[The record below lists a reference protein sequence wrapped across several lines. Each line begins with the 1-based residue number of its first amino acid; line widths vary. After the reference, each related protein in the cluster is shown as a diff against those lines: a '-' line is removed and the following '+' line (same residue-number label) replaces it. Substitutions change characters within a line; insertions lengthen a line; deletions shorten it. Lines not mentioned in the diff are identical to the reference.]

1 MLTILRAALIGAIA
15 LTMAI
20 LTVWCAGA
28 LWFRLPAGDL
38 ARGAAAGL
46 AGLAGLV
53 CTLALF
59 TRRRTA
65 ALGVFA
71 LLFAG
76 IAAWWSTIEPVA
88 HADWSPDVARQT
100 HGTIDGDTLTLHDIR
115 AFDWRTREDFT
126 EGWVSDSY
134 DLGTLQG
141 VDMFMSYW
149 GDPLM
154 AHMILSFG
162 FADGRQ
168 LAWSV
173 EVRRK
178 KNSGFSP
185 IADFFK
191 EHTLSILAAQERD
204 VVGVRS
210 NVRGEDVQLFRL
222 RAAPQVARKL
232 LEEYVRDAN
241 ALARQPAFYNS
252 IFTNC
257 TTTVI
262 RMMAA
267 VGDRLPF
274 DWRLVVNGYLP
285 DYAHDQGAL
294 AKGYTV
300 EELRE
305 LGRIVERAQAHGL
318 KPGFAQAVRVGVPA
332 P

>member
-1 MLTILRAALIGAIA
+1 MVTVLRGALIGLIAIA
-15 LTMAI
+15 MAVLTLWM
-20 LTVWCAGA
+20 AGA
-28 LWFRLPAGDL
+28 LWFRLPAGEAL
-38 ARGAAAGL
+38 RGAAAGMAGL
-46 AGLAGLV
+46 AGLACV
-53 CTLALF
+53 IALF
-59 TRRRTA
+59 TRRRIV
-65 ALGVFA
+65 ALGVFS
-71 LLFAG
+71 LMFAG
-76 IAAWWSTIEPVA
+76 VAAWWATIHPVA
-88 HADWSPDVARQT
+88 DADWMPDVARQT
-100 HGTIDGDTLTLHDIR
+100 HGTIDGDSLTLHDIR
-115 AFDWRTREDFT
+115 AFDWHTREDFA
-126 EGWVSDSY
+126 ENWVSATY
-134 DLGTLQG
+134 DLTQLED
-141 VDMFMSYW
+141 VDMFMSFW
-149 GDPLM
+149 GDPFM

-168 LAWSV
+168 IAWSV
-173 EVRRK
+173 EVRRRK
-178 KNSGFSP
+178 GSGFSP

-222 RAAPQVARKL
+222 RTSPRVARNL

-241 ALARQPAFYNS
+241 ALARQPVFYNS

-257 TTTVI
+257 TTTVL

-274 DWRLVVNGYLP
+274 DWRLVVNGFLP
-285 DYAHDQGAL
+285 EYAYDQGAL

-300 EELRE
+300 EELRR
-305 LGRIVERAQAHGL
+305 LGRIVARAQAHGL